1 MKKLLLSKRQGSA
14 ILLAVVSIV
23 ILLAMGIGLLSLGF
37 NSRILSVRNSSDIVA
52 RTAADAGLTVAL
64 FEMNEILKAK
74 LWNKGTL
81 PEATDVSLPYCD
93 AVYSYKVTGDHL
105 DGYVITSV
113 GKSNLA
119 QRTVYAT
126 TVLKGLFDDAVL
138 TKANLI
144 LKSGT
149 LIDGYNSLDEFD
161 VNTNA
166 DIATQSTLDSSII
179 LNTGVVVNGDV
190 RVGLYGNPNTAIK
203 DLGAKVAGLK
213 HGATEKVPLPQIT
226 VPTTLLYKGTE
237 ISVTSDTVTIT
248 PADSGIYTAINLQPN
263 VEPGI
268 LEITG
273 GDVELYVTGDI
284 DLGQSCQIIVKE
296 GSSLTLYVD
305 GDIHSRESS
314 GIGVESDAKEA
325 KTLELY
331 ATGDDHQYFDIKA
344 NSDWVGV
351 IYAPNTD
358 VNLYANGDAYGS
370 VVAYNFEFKS
380 GGSYHYDRALKKVS
394 IEDEGI
400 RLIVDRWSEGKKYDL
415 AM

>member
-226 VPTTLLYKGTE
+226 VPTTRTGSRRTV
-237 ISVTSDTVTIT
+237 ISHCFSGVSAGSPYLKNGHMSVFPSKKRSGQNLPSSKTSL
-248 PADSGIYTAINLQPN
+248 SGSRFFSSRILSATSLFCLA
-263 VEPGI
+263 EPKMMRS
-268 LEITG
+268 T
-273 GDVELYVTGDI
+273 
-284 DLGQSCQIIVKE
+284 S
-296 GSSLTLYVD
+296 SSL
-305 GDIHSRESS
+305 S
-314 GIGVESDAKEA
+314 
-325 KTLELY
+325 
-331 ATGDDHQYFDIKA
+331 
-344 NSDWVGV
+344 
-351 IYAPNTD
+351 
-358 VNLYANGDAYGS
+358 
-370 VVAYNFEFKS
+370 
-380 GGSYHYDRALKKVS
+380 
-394 IEDEGI
+394 
-400 RLIVDRWSEGKKYDL
+400 
-415 AM
+415 